1 MKRMRLKSKFEYL
14 PRDPHRLK
22 QRLIRYRRLT
32 TRLGLEGAS
41 PKKKKRLSGANTLLH
56 HFERL
61 EASRAQVERIE
72 QGIYDFL
79 NPASSAQSRV
89 ASLRGKRWW
98 RHRGVEAVAAQ
109 SRRVSGCPDA
119 RVWLLGMS
127 HPGKHL
133 TDMKEKAIKKKKQG
147 SGQPPHQTDPKPP
160 PNVGGSG
167 ISKVTTPA
175 PPKKPDMLCR
185 WHRSGL
191 GSGDLSLGNDPVK
204 IASTSRLTSPT
215 PWGPFGP

>member
-61 EASRAQVERIE
+61 EASQQQVERIE

-79 NPASSAQSRV
+79 NQRPRLKAEWQAF
-89 ASLRGKRWW
+89 
-98 RHRGVEAVAAQ
+98 EAN
-109 SRRVSGCPDA
+109 G
-119 RVWLLGMS
+119 
-127 HPGKHL
+127 
-133 TDMKEKAIKKKKQG
+133 
-147 SGQPPHQTDPKPP
+147 
-160 PNVGGSG
+160 GGSIEELKQWLRKAAEYPAAPMPG
-167 ISKVTTPA
+167 YGYLACLTPA
-175 PPKKPDMLCR
+175 NILP
-185 WHRSGL
+185 
-191 GSGDLSLGNDPVK
+191 
-204 IASTSRLTSPT
+204 I
-215 PWGPFGP
+215 